1 MVSIEELAE
10 LGRRVDPIIERYV
23 EKAGEF
29 KDLLLYQLKLG
40 GKRIRPAVTMLS
52 CEASGGRAED
62 ALVTAALL
70 ELVHNYTLVLDDIID
85 RADLRRGKLTVR
97 KKYGDNIAILIG
109 VYYREVIEDMV
120 LSTKKPIE
128 VSKVVSDTIK
138 MIADGERLDIL
149 FEQAGRRDPYV
160 LENRYSSVSLRD
172 YMDMVSKKT
181 AALFA
186 ACCKLGAMMAEADES
201 TIEKLTRYGWE
212 LGVVFQIADDIID
225 LFSAKSG
232 KQLGK
237 DIIEHKLGNICIL
250 AGLDKLKP
258 EGKTLILEKLRKER
272 VGERD
277 VNQVISLLRDAGA
290 KEMALELGRKHVK
303 AARESLA
310 DIPDSRAKRIL
321 MEIPELALE
330 RTY

>member
-10 LGRRVDPIIERYV
+10 LGRRVDPVIERYV

-29 KDLLLYQLKLG
+29 RSLLLYQLKLG
-40 GKRIRPAVTMLS
+40 GKRLRPAVTMLS

-85 RADLRRGKLTVR
+85 RADLRRGKPTVR
-97 KKYGDNIAILIG
+97 KRYGDNIAILIG
-109 VYYREVIEDMV
+109 MYYREIIEDMV
-120 LSTKKPIE
+120 LSTPSPVE

-149 FEQAGRRDPYV
+149 FEQAGRSDPYV
-160 LENRYSSVSLRD
+160 LENRYHSVSLRD
-172 YMDMVSKKT
+172 YIDMVSKKT

-186 ACCKLGAMMAEADES
+186 ACCKLGAMMAKADTS
-201 TIEKLTRYGWE
+201 TVEKLTRYGWE

-225 LFSAKSG
+225 LFSTKSG

-237 DIIEHKLGNICIL
+237 DIIEHKLGNVCIL
-250 AGLDKLKP
+250 VGLEALDA
-258 EGKTLILEKLRKER
+258 EGRQLVLEKLRKER
-272 VGERD
+272 VVQED
-277 VNQVISLLRDAGA
+277 IKQVISLLEKAGA
-290 KEMALELGRKHVK
+290 REKALELGRKHVE

-310 DIPDSRAKRIL
+310 EIPDSRAKRTL
-321 MEIPELALE
+321 LEIPQLALE